1 VTAIEVDADL
11 ATRARENLE
20 RWPNVDMRTG
30 DGGEFDPG
38 PVDAIFVNAGVT
50 HPRALW
56 LARLRDGG
64 RLLLP
69 LTFDVGGG
77 TGKGVMM
84 LVRREGDRYM
94 ARFLTLVMVYS
105 STSVR
110 DAELN
115 GMLTKQI
122 SSPKLFSVQSLRRE
136 THEPEETCWLH
147 GKDFCF
153 SGRSPL

>member
-56 LARLRDGG
+56 LDRLRDGG

-84 LVRREGDRYM
+84 LVRREGDR
-94 ARFLTLVMVYS
+94 ARCGIEW
-105 STSVR
+105 
-110 DAELN
+110 DA
-115 GMLTKQI
+115 
-122 SSPKLFSVQSLRRE
+122 
-136 THEPEETCWLH
+136 HEANQLAQAVF
-147 GKDFCF
+147 GAIAAQGDA
-153 SGRSPL
+153 